1 MPVTT
6 RNVELIPAEELR
18 TLQEYAATLNTLRS
32 GLDGV
37 AGPLERAASS
47 ASKFNASMA
56 GGNGRTF
63 KARQIISEKELSNMD
78 AGIAKIA
85 KYREALAGML
95 PDLQAA
101 AKGMQQVWRDPA
113 ELEKRIA
120 GYAAQAE
127 QAAAAARNY
136 SETVKQVEASQRRL
150 AAAQSDAAK
159 QTAVNKEQVR
169 QLNYAYKVQAQEV
182 LAVPDSLNALRAEL
196 KQASIDA
203 ANLKLDTPE
212 YAAASQRV
220 AELTARVSEYE
231 QAMGKFSR
239 NVGNYAGKTFNGL
252 QFSIQQVV
260 RELPSLKIGLNTFF
274 LAISNNLPIVADQ
287 IKMVRE
293 ENRRLLAEAAA
304 AGQAAPKIT
313 SVGKQ
318 IVKSLLSWQSAL
330 VAGIT
335 LITLYGDKIIE
346 WIGNLFKGRKALD
359 AAAKALELYNRAM
372 AEGARNAADE
382 LAKLQSL
389 RAIIEDVGNSMD
401 RRREAYEEL
410 LRLYP
415 EYFGNLTQE
424 EVMAGN
430 IAAAYDKVTEAILRK
445 AKAEAAQDMLAESL
459 KKELLLTTTGIDT
472 EALKAARERLE
483 AAYERGTAARG
494 KRDRL
499 HAGLADG
506 TAQPAERPITFAEL
520 AAATAEMEAATAE
533 MEAAEQEFEELRSSA
548 WEALRDG
555 MRKGSEEE
563 VALFKEIRDEYGK
576 DVLAFIDTQNALS
589 RSLLD
594 TIADNLEITPSGG
607 GSGRNRGRAGAK
619 SDKDPVTDYERELAL
634 LRLNIQAAA
643 QKKIMQDEGRSYE
656 ERAAALRAFLEKM
669 REIENTETEYR
680 REDAAAQLAAGE
692 ITEQAYAD
700 RIEIIRLNNGQ
711 NLASITEDGAATEVE
726 LVKWRGEQLV
736 DAAERSAAEQAAA
749 LTREQRA
756 QMAETA
762 AMYAAGALTQ
772 EQYERR
778 QTEIMR
784 RGQDDRFAS
793 TKANLEELLALTLLT
808 EEQKAAVR
816 QKLAELIAEHEQE
829 QHNRTLEDYEREAQ
843 LTAEIEA
850 KKQELITETFELAK
864 TLSDAAFERQA
875 ENLEKLSEANEKWK
889 DAETERI
896 ERLADQDVI
905 SKEQAEARKNA
916 VDEQAAAR
924 QEELERKKVEMQR
937 RQAVF
942 NRGLSIMQLGYSLA
956 ESIMKIWAAWGAL
969 PAKAGV
975 LTALVSGIAAA
986 QMASVIATPIPQYAR
1001 GTEDH
1006 PGGLAVVGDGG
1017 RRELVMLPGGRAY
1030 STPAVPTL
1038 VDLPEHTV
1046 VLPDYMRAVRNAAPL
1061 AAPASPLP
1069 HTYDGV
1075 LADLYATLR
1084 DGNKLSRRML
1094 RGMEYDRRHA
1104 RRRSAV
1110 PTGKTWNIN

>member
-18 TLQEYAATLNTLRS
+18 TLQEYAATLTTLRS

-47 ASKFNASMA
+47 ASKFNASLA
-56 GGNGRTF
+56 GGSNGGTF
-63 KARQIISEKELSNMD
+63 KARRIISEKELANMD

-120 GYAAQAE
+120 GYAAQSE

-159 QTAVNKEQVR
+159 QVAANREQVR
-169 QLNYAYKVQAQEV
+169 QLNYDYKVQAQEV
-182 LAVPDSLNALRAEL
+182 LAVPGSLNALRAEL

-212 YAAASQRV
+212 YAAAAQRV
-220 AELTARVSEYE
+220 AELTARVSKYE
-231 QAMGKFSR
+231 QAMGKFQR

-304 AGQAAPKIT
+304 AGREAPKVT

-318 IVKSLLSWQSAL
+318 IVKSLLSWQTAL

-335 LITLYGDKIIE
+335 LITLYGDKIID
-346 WIGNLFKGRKALD
+346 WVGQLIKGRKAID
-359 AAAKALELYNRAM
+359 AAAKAQELYNGVM
-372 AEGARNAADE
+372 TEGARNAADE

-389 RAIIEDVGNSMD
+389 RAIIEDVGSSMD
-401 RRREAYEEL
+401 RRREAYDEL

-415 EYFGNLTQE
+415 EYFGNLSQE

-445 AKAEAAQDMLAESL
+445 AKAEAAQDALSDVLSEELELETNSRTSGLWADLQNLVDFYDNGGQEIINKLAAAQKTAGTMVDKSSAEERTAL
-459 KKELLLTTTGIDT
+459 RAAITAATGIDGSNIT
-472 EALKAARERLE
+472 GLRSRSWTFDVYSDALLKALKKSGE
-483 AAYERGTAARG
+483 AG
-494 KRDRL
+494 
-499 HAGLADG
+499 
-506 TAQPAERPITFAEL
+506 
-520 AAATAEMEAATAE
+520 
-533 MEAAEQEFEELRSSA
+533 
-548 WEALRDG
+548 
-555 MRKGSEEE
+555 
-563 VALFKEIRDEYGK
+563 KEIREKIMKEFNG
-576 DVLAFIDTQNALS
+576 DVAAYIRANKNLS
-589 RSLLD
+589 DKLLD
-594 TIADNLEITPSGG
+594 TIAADLEVEPPTGG
-607 GSGRNRGRAGAK
+607 GRSRAGRGSSADK
-619 SDKDPVTDYERELAL
+619 SPVTDYERELTL
-634 LRLNIQAAA
+634 LRLNIQAEA

-656 ERAAALRAFLEKM
+656 ERTAALQAFLEKM
-669 REIENTETEYR
+669 REVENTETEYR
-680 REDAAAQLAAGE
+680 REDAAKQLAEGE

-700 RIEIIRLNNGQ
+700 RLEIIRLNNEQ
-711 NLASITEDGAATEVE
+711 NLASIAEDGAATELE
-726 LVKWRGEQLV
+726 LVKWRGEQLI
-736 DAAERSAAEQAAA
+736 DAAEQEAAA
-749 LTREQRA
+749 REVVLTRSQRA
-756 QMAETA
+756 SLAMIA

-772 EQYERR
+772 EQYEQQ
-778 QTEIMR
+778 QTEILR
-784 RGQDDRFAS
+784 AGQDDRFIA
-793 TKANLEELLALTLLT
+793 TKEHLEQLLALTALT
-808 EEQKAAVR
+808 EEQKAEIR
-816 QKLAELIAEHEQE
+816 QKLAELMADYEQE
-829 QHNRTLEDYEREAQ
+829 RHDRTIEDYEREAQ

-864 TLSDAAFERQA
+864 TLSDAAFERQI
-875 ENLEKLSEANEKWK
+875 ENLEKLSEANEMWK

-896 ERLADQDVI
+896 ERLAEQDVI
-905 SKEQAEARKNA
+905 TKEQAEARKNA

-924 QEELERKKVEMQR
+924 QEELEKKKAEMQR
-937 RQAVF
+937 RQAIF
-942 NRGLSIMQLGYSLA
+942 SRSLSIMQLGYNLA
-956 ESIMKIWAAWGAL
+956 EAIMKIWATWASL

-986 QMASVIATPIPQYAR
+986 QMASVIAQPIPEYAR

-1017 RRELVMLPGGRAY
+1017 RRELVMLPGGQAY
-1030 STPAVPTL
+1030 ATPAVPTL
-1038 VDLPEHTV
+1038 VNLPEHTV
-1046 VLPDYMRAVRNAAPL
+1046 VMPDYMRAVRNAAPL
-1061 AAPASPLP
+1061 AASASPLP

-1094 RGMEYDRRHA
+1094 RGMEYDRREV
-1104 RRRSAV
+1104 RRRTYCG